1 MASGISVTILSNRL
15 PAIAAKMPG
24 AARALVQ
31 KGVADVEGQAKQRA
45 AVDTG
50 AMRNSIGGR
59 MTGDTSREVSVGQ
72 DYGVH
77 LEYGTVN
84 MPAQPFMNPA
94 VDAVRPGFEAGARK
108 LAEGL

>member
-1 MASGISVTILSNRL
+1 MASIRVTIQSNRL
-15 PAIAAKMPG
+15 PAIAAKLPG
-24 AARALVQ
+24 GARALVQ
-31 KGVADVEGQAKQRA
+31 KTVADVEGQAKGRA

-50 AMRNSIGGR
+50 ALRNSISGR
-59 MTGDTSREVSVGQ
+59 MTGDTSGEVSVGQ
-72 DYGVH
+72 DHGVF

-94 VDAVRPGFEAGARK
+94 VDAVRPGFDAGARK